1 MQVKPSPS
9 RVKAVALNTVNLAF
23 CSLLLGTSAYII
35 GVLLLAL
42 ILACL

>member
-23 CSLLLGTSAYII
+23 CSLLLGTSTYII
-35 GVLLLAL
+35 LTLFLALLLA
-42 ILACL
+42 CL